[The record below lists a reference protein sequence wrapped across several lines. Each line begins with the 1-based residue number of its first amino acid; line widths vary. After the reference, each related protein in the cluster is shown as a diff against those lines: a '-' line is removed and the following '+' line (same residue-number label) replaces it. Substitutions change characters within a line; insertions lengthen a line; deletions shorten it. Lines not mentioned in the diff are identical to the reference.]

1 VAAGEEA
8 PVALEEV
15 GQGRVVE
22 DGGSGVTNV
31 EEEVEEPGVTG
42 LGLHEANEL
51 GGISERRERPVEEP
65 HDVSDDD
72 LGRRAAKLVA
82 SFPSP
87 PAHHDPGVLE
97 GQEDRLEELLGNPL
111 PLGDLVRREDPPV
124 PPFREV
130 DERLKGVET
139 ALGDLQKY
147 PYGNYRILEGKTP
160 ASSVGCGGR
169 RRLLVGAGCRD

>member
-22 DGGSGVTNV
+22 DRGGGVTDV
-31 EEEVEEPGVTG
+31 EEQLEEARVEGFGPHPAGQ
-42 LGLHEANEL
+42 L
-51 GGISERRERPVEEP
+51 GGVAEGGERAVEEP
-65 HDVSDDD
+65 HDVADDD
-72 LGRRAAKLVA
+72 LGGTAGEAVPP
-82 SFPSP
+82 FPSP
-87 PAHHDPGVLE
+87 PARHDPGVLE